1 MKKLVFLLA
10 LVFIENYSFSQS
22 IEKSSLFNYPFIQ
35 YDVLVGIV
43 FLTLILLV
51 VQHFVF
57 KNKLKMLRKNYDQKL
72 ITVEKVCE
80 AKISS
85 TEKELL
91 NMVNA
96 SVSEIQKDYM
106 NKVIQ
111 IRSDIENHKSKI
123 IHLMEENKEMKMFYE
138 QIISEH
144 FNPIM
149 ENLNK

>member
-57 KNKLKMLRKNYDQKL
+57 KNKLKMLRKNYDLKL